1 MSDSEPETV
10 PATGWPA
17 LRAALTRRPSRGQWI
32 AAVLLLCLGFGVAAQ
47 VRVTQQDALAA
58 ARTSDLVRIL
68 DDLSAQR
75 ERLSAEEARL
85 RATLSDLESG
95 ADQAQAAR
103 EATRERLETL
113 RILAGSTAV
122 TGPGVI
128 LTLSDRDGVLQASDL
143 LDAVQELRD
152 AGAEAIA
159 VDGER
164 VVVTTAFTDSAD
176 GIVVGDTV
184 VRSPY
189 VIEAI
194 GPPDTLA
201 TGLSFPGGVLESVR
215 EAGAHGVVTS
225 RESVQIPPVQ

>member
-1 MSDSEPETV
+1 M
-10 PATGWPA
+10 
-17 LRAALTRRPSRGQWI
+17 
-32 AAVLLLCLGFGVAAQ
+32 
-47 VRVTQQDALAA
+47 
-58 ARTSDLVRIL
+58 
-68 DDLSAQR
+68 
-75 ERLSAEEARL
+75 
-85 RATLSDLESG
+85 
-95 ADQAQAAR
+95 
-103 EATRERLETL
+103 
-113 RILAGSTAV
+113 

-128 LTLSDRDGVLQASDL
+128 LTITDRDGVLQASDL

-164 VVVTTAFTDSAD
+164 VVVTTALVDSAD

-184 VRSPY
+184 VQSPY

-215 EAGAHGVVTS
+215 EAGAHGVVMS
-225 RESVQIPPVQ
+225 QESLQIPAVE

>member
-1 MSDSEPETV
+1 MSQAEPETTR
-10 PATGWPA
+10 PTGWPA

-47 VRVTQQDALAA
+47 VRVTQQDALGA

-75 ERLSAEEARL
+75 ERLSAEEVRL

-103 EATRERLETL
+103 DATRERIETL

-122 TGPGVI
+122 TGPGVV
-128 LTLSDRDGVLQASDL
+128 LTISDRDGVLQASDL

-164 VVVTTAFTDSAD
+164 VVVTTALIDSAD

-189 VIEAI
+189 VNEAI
-194 GPPDTLA
+194 GPPDTQA
-201 TGLSFPGGVLESVR
+201 TGLSIPGGVLESVR
-215 EAGAHGVVTS
+215 EAGAHGVVMSQETL
-225 RESVQIPPVQ
+225 QIPATE

>member
-1 MSDSEPETV
+1 MSQAKPETTR
-10 PATGWPA
+10 PTGWPA
-17 LRAALTRRPSRGQWI
+17 LRAALTRRPSRGHWI

-75 ERLSAEEARL
+75 ELLSAEEVRL

-103 EATRERLETL
+103 EATRERVETL

-128 LTLSDRDGVLQASDL
+128 LTISDRDGVLQASDL

-159 VDGER
+159 VDGQR
-164 VVVTTAFTDSAD
+164 VVVTTALVDSAD

-184 VRSPY
+184 VQSPY

-215 EAGAHGVVTS
+215 EAGAHGVVMTQ
-225 RESVQIPPVQ
+225 EALQIPAVE

>member
-1 MSDSEPETV
+1 MPLCLTSS
-10 PATGWPA
+10 PAPI
-17 LRAALTRRPSRGQWI
+17 RRRPHG
-32 AAVLLLCLGFGVAAQ
+32 
-47 VRVTQQDALAA
+47 
-58 ARTSDLVRIL
+58 
-68 DDLSAQR
+68 
-75 ERLSAEEARL
+75 
-85 RATLSDLESG
+85 
-95 ADQAQAAR
+95 
-103 EATRERLETL
+103 EATRERVETL

-128 LTLSDRDGVLQASDL
+128 LTITDRDGVLQASDL

-164 VVVTTAFTDSAD
+164 IVVTTAIVDSAD

-215 EAGAHGVVTS
+215 EAGANGIVTS
-225 RESVQIPPVQ
+225 RESLQIPAAE